1 MWIVIA
7 ILFILFM
14 CLYPYG
20 ARAIS
25 RRRMLRQL
33 CTQIRRAGG
42 KVRFLCRF
50 PSLTRNCTKS
60 PELLVRAGNVQYVVK
75 LWTPWYRDANLC
87 IDADGCAYE
96 TRTVGAPLTPRAKR
110 RPRPLRGLR
119 YTVPS
124 TKMRFRVPHAMQQMS
139 VLLIAPSYRRILR
152 REGGKWCELNMG
164 DTLFEKIL
172 STPADFLSLV
182 CRAKADENA

>member
-1 MWIVIA
+1 MWIAIA
-7 ILFILFM
+7 ILFILFI

-33 CTQIRRAGG
+33 CKQIRRAGG
-42 KVRFLCRF
+42 KVRFLSRF
-50 PSLTRNCTKS
+50 PSLTRNCTKT
-60 PELLVRAGNVQYVVK
+60 PELLVRAGNMQYVVK
-75 LWTPWYRDANLC
+75 LWTPWYRDADLC

-119 YTVPS
+119 YTVPP
-124 TKMRFRVPHAMQQMS
+124 TKTRFRVPHTMQQTS
-139 VLLIAPSYRRILR
+139 VLLVAPSYRRILR
-152 REGGKWCELNMG
+152 SEGGKWRELHVG
-164 DTLFEKIL
+164 DVMLGKIL
-172 STPADFLSLV
+172 STPSEFLSAV
-182 CRAKADENA
+182 YAARADMDA